1 MLKLRL
7 FFIAILSFYLSS
19 AQYTEI
25 INSKR
30 PGFSDSPYSVG
41 TNVYQVETGFFYKK
55 IGNYL
60 YQVNGVSTQ
69 YNSQAFGTD
78 MLLRVG
84 KFFER
89 LEFDVDMS
97 FGYEKRNYRQPEV
110 ISYDKLGFSKFTVGA
125 KYLIYMPTYTDKS
138 KEIRSWKKRNAF
150 DKKRLIPAV
159 GVYAGLNT
167 NLLTDLQK
175 DPEGMSPRIAVFTQN
190 NISDKFIF
198 LTNFIADKFTTD
210 QRVYSYILTATYSIN
225 DQVSIFGENQ
235 GFFPANSQFDL
246 QWGLGAGYLFA
257 KNFQVDLST
266 RFIIDEYG
274 DHTFWVGTGL
284 SYRVDRH
291 VDKFK
296 SLDDNGNVTAEENK
310 GGFFSRLFGKNK
322 ADKQRKVKKIKAKK
336 RKVKKLKPTK
346 KEKELAKKAK
356 QQEKEAKKRE
366 KDEAK
371 NYKKNYEPPKKENPV
386 DDNN

>member
-89 LEFDVDMS
+89 LELDVDMS

>member
-60 YQVNGVSTQ
+60 YQDNGVNTQ

-89 LEFDVDMS
+89 LELDVDMS

>member
-7 FFIAILSFYLSS
+7 FLIAILSFYFSS

-41 TNVYQVETGFFYKK
+41 TNVYQVETGVFYKK

-60 YQVNGVSTQ
+60 YQDNGVSTQ
-69 YNSQAFGTD
+69 YNSQSFGTD

-97 FGYEKRNYRQPEV
+97 FGYEKRNYRQPEI

-167 NLLTDLQK
+167 NLLTELQK

-198 LTNFIADKFTTD
+198 LTNFIADKFTTN

-246 QWGLGAGYLFA
+246 QWGLGGGYLFA
-257 KNFQVDLST
+257 KNFQVDLSA
-266 RFIIDEYG
+266 RFINDEYG

-296 SLDDNGNVTAEENK
+296 SLDSNGNETVEKEK
-310 GGFFSRLFGKNK
+310 GGFFSRLLGKNK

-336 RKVKKLKPTK
+336 RKVKKLKPSK
-346 KEKELAKKAK
+346 KDKELAKKAK